1 MHRADPVDARK
12 PCNSMF
18 ALAALYIENRRPE
31 ESLALAEEY
40 ARVLMSVN
48 THGYTGSTLQEAR
61 QVAGWA
67 REDIAA
73 ARKQQRK
80 PPPQKPQKQQQKQQ
94 QKQPQ
99 KQQQKQAEAKP
110 LKVKAKKKKKEKK
123 E

>member
-1 MHRADPVDARK
+1 
-12 PCNSMF
+12 MF

-80 PPPQKPQKQQQKQQ
+80 PPPQKPQKPQQQQ

-99 KQQQKQAEAKP
+99 QQQQKQAETKP